1 MMTWE
6 ILHPGATPEHLGLV
20 PGFLSEDDP
29 RPAREQFDERY
40 AHGGGWRPQ
49 GGFTFGPRY
58 LLRYPGDPPMMPI
71 ARTRFRNEL
80 IMLYPYAY
88 VAIVQPDQSFE
99 ICRMD

>member
-1 MMTWE
+1 MVWE
-6 ILHPGATPEHLGLV
+6 LLHPGATPEHLGLV
-20 PGFLSEDDP
+20 PGFLSDDDP
-29 RPAREQFDERY
+29 RPAREQFDAHY

-49 GGFTFGPRY
+49 SGFRFGRKY
-58 LLRYPGDPPMMPI
+58 LLIYPGDPPMLPI
-71 ARTRFRNEL
+71 ARTRLRNEL